1 MRTSLNSR
9 AGGVDQCVQPSTRML
24 PTIDLS
30 GVYGGAGS
38 DWATGGFWTGRT
50 RDDEDRAERSGSGW
64 ATGGFWTG
72 RTREEEDRRGRANG
86 GRDR

>member
-1 MRTSLNSR
+1 
-9 AGGVDQCVQPSTRML
+9 ML

-30 GVYGGAGS
+30 TVYGGAGS

-50 RDDEDRAERSGSGW
+50 RDDEDRAARSGSGW

-72 RTREEEDRRGRANG
+72 RTREEEEDRRRGVDS
-86 GRDR
+86 RDRDR

>member
-1 MRTSLNSR
+1 
-9 AGGVDQCVQPSTRML
+9 ML

-30 GVYGGAGS
+30 HVYGGAGS
-38 DWATGGFWTGRT
+38 DWAIGGFWTGRT

-72 RTREEEDRRGRANG
+72 RTREEEDRANG
-86 GRDR
+86 RRSADDYEDWRSPSSGSTDR

>member
-1 MRTSLNSR
+1 
-9 AGGVDQCVQPSTRML
+9 ML

-30 GVYGGAGS
+30 TVCGGAGS

-50 RDDEDRAERSGSGW
+50 RDDEDRAARSGSGW

-72 RTREEEDRRGRANG
+72 RTRAEEEERARGK
-86 GRDR
+86 